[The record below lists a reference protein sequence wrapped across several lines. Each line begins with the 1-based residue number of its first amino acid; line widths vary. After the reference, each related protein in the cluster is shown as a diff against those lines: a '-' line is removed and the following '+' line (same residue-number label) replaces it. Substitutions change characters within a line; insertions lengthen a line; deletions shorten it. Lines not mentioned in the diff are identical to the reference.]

1 MDIEA
6 PVPTT
11 PTPTPAAPAAV
22 AEVPKKE
29 ISSMIDP
36 KNPSRVS
43 VTIAGCGGCG
53 INLTRPF
60 LTNQNLNKVL
70 YFDTSMT
77 NTRHGEIANII
88 TSGSGSGSNRA
99 ENARDIERELPN
111 MTDEAMAKGDVAIVV
126 FSLSGGSGSVIG
138 PLLIREYARRK
149 VQVIGVVVAD
159 TSYSVGAVNT
169 LNTLKTLNSICKNNN
184 LLLPLIILSNDN
196 VDRVQVNEFA
206 TVLVSDL
213 VDLLTRPVYEVDR
226 QDRLNWINPSKAAS
240 QIQSGVKL
248 MTFDNHPKINDSG
261 VVLGTDSTEM
271 VDSILILQS
280 TDVQGPI
287 GLPSARLKKTGFYYE
302 NHRTIVGK
310 VTSDVS
316 SIEKIIDF
324 VERSQNQDRAQKFT
338 SVGRL
343 ESGNDDDL
351 VL

>member
-6 PVPTT
+6 PIPTN
-11 PTPTPAAPAAV
+11 PTPTAV
-22 AEVPKKE
+22 AADVPKKE
-29 ISSMIDP
+29 VGSMLDP

-53 INLTRPF
+53 INLARPF

-77 NTRHGEIANII
+77 NTRHGETANIV
-88 TSGSGSGSNRA
+88 TSGDGSGSNRSQ
-99 ENARDIERELPN
+99 NARDIERELPN
-111 MTDEAMAKGDVAIVV
+111 MTDEAMAKGDVAVVV

-149 VQVIGVVVAD
+149 VQVIGVAVAD

-184 LLLPLIILSNDN
+184 LLLPLILLSNDN
-196 VDRVQVNEFA
+196 IDRVKVDEFA
-206 TVLVSDL
+206 ATLMSDL
-213 VDLLTRPVYEVDR
+213 VDLLTKPVYEVDR

-240 QIQSGVKL
+240 QIQPGVKL
-248 MTFDNHPKINDSG
+248 LTFDNHPTANGSG
-261 VVLGTDSTEM
+261 AVLGTDSTEM
-271 VDSILILQS
+271 VDSILILQAA
-280 TDVQGPI
+280 DVQGPI
-287 GLPSARLKKTGFYYE
+287 GLPSARLKKTGFYYQT
-302 NHRTIVGK
+302 HRTIVGK

-316 SIEKIIDF
+316 SIEKIIDY

-338 SVGRL
+338 SVERL
-343 ESGNDDDL
+343 ESGGGDDL